1 MGGYESNECWW
12 YLCPPGGSLAHNCYL
27 RPVGWLPG
35 AAVDCKPILDSGVST
50 LISPPHILS
59 PPAASGQSDD
69 DTFTARSVLE
79 MMMLFIH
86 KLQWLYII
94 FCDSMK
100 QHGAQ
105 EQIWSKLYFWLLL
118 LWRRFLQLL
127 DVTEEVALCKTHWGS
142 PHVADTHCDVTTAGW
157 CCSCWGDKADSLNTT
172 KRRGGWLVG
181 IPGIGR

>member
-1 MGGYESNECWW
+1 MRFTLCLVILRYPWEQDYNLQVMGGYESNECWW

-86 KLQWLYII
+86 KLQWLYLHNLLWQY
-94 FCDSMK
+94 K
-100 QHGAQ
+100 TTRG
-105 EQIWSKLYFWLLL
+105 SKLKSDLKYTSDFFCFEAFCSYLMSLRKWHC
-118 LWRRFLQLL
+118 
-127 DVTEEVALCKTHWGS
+127 VKHTEDLHT
-142 PHVADTHCDVTTAGW
+142 
-157 CCSCWGDKADSLNTT
+157 
-172 KRRGGWLVG
+172 
-181 IPGIGR
+181 

>member
-1 MGGYESNECWW
+1 MSVGGICVRQEAVWPITAISGQ
-12 YLCPPGGSLAHNCYL
+12 LDGSQG
-27 RPVGWLPG
+27 R
-35 AAVDCKPILDSGVST
+35 AVDCKPILDSGVST

-59 PPAASGQSDD
+59 PPAASGHSD

-105 EQIWSKLYFWLLL
+105 EQI
-118 LWRRFLQLL
+118 
-127 DVTEEVALCKTHWGS
+127 
-142 PHVADTHCDVTTAGW
+142 
-157 CCSCWGDKADSLNTT
+157 
-172 KRRGGWLVG
+172 
-181 IPGIGR
+181 

>member
-1 MGGYESNECWW
+1 MRFTLCLVILRYPWEQDYNLQVMGGYESNECWW

-59 PPAASGQSDD
+59 PAAASGHSDD

-94 FCDSMK
+94 FCDSIK

-105 EQIWSKLYFWLLL
+105 EQIWSKIYFWLLL
-118 LWRRFLQLL
+118 LWTLKPFA
-127 DVTEEVALCKTHWGS
+127 VTWCHWGS
-142 PHVADTHCDVTTAGW
+142 GTV
-157 CCSCWGDKADSLNTT
+157 
-172 KRRGGWLVG
+172 
-181 IPGIGR
+181 